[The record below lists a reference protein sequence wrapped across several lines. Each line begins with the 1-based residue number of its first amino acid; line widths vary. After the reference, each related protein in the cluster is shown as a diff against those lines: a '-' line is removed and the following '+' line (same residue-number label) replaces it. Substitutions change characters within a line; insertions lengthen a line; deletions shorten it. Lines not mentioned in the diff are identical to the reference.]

1 MLPEQSPVV
10 APPPPKPQSSRWD
23 NLTKRANSAGSIV
36 VLILLLLG
44 GGGIVGYVI
53 ANNHKAPA
61 PVKTPA
67 IETLSQSDLNKLGSV
82 GSNLGTTNQ
91 VLDVGA
97 DALFR
102 GKADVVG
109 DLSVGGA
116 LNANGTVTLSQLNI
130 SGATAASNIN
140 VGDNLNVSGTTT
152 LQKTLTAN
160 GTVNINSNL
169 SVSGAASF
177 GSLSASSLTV
187 KSISIVG
194 PLTIEHLSTSGP
206 TPFYASGSV
215 GAGGTVN
222 ISGNDTAGKLNIN
235 TGTGPAANTILANIT
250 FRAAYS
256 GDVHVLLSPLTSA
269 AAAAQVY
276 VTHNNAGFQVYA
288 LNTTGLSGKVMSFDY
303 FVTQ

>member
-10 APPPPKPQSSRWD
+10 APPPLKTTSSSWD
-23 NLTKRANSAGSIV
+23 NLTKRANSVGSIV

-53 ANNHKAPA
+53 ANNKKVPA

-140 VGDNLNVSGTTT
+140 VGDNLNVAGTTT

-160 GTVNINSNL
+160 GTVNVNSNL
-169 SVSGAASF
+169 SVSGGGTF
-177 GSLSASSLTV
+177 GSISTSSLTV

-194 PLTIEHLSTSGP
+194 PLTIEHLTTSGP
-206 TPFYASGSV
+206 TPFYASGAV
-215 GAGGTVN
+215 GSGGTVN
-222 ISGNDTAGKLNIN
+222 ISGNDTAGKININ
-235 TGTGPAANTILANIT
+235 LGTGPSANSILANIT
-250 FRAAYS
+250 FRAAYP

-269 AAAAQVY
+269 AAAAQAY
-276 VTHNNAGFQVYA
+276 VTHNNAGFQIYA
-288 LNTTGLSGKVMSFDY
+288 LNASSLGSKTLSFDY